1 MWQIQ
6 SLFFLVKGWFHEVF
20 LMLLYWALVYK
31 LFWLENDSYCSS
43 ILAHYNDPSHFN
55 NLFAIVLQSGVWRS
69 QITCCCCV
77 SSGTWS
83 SSAWYASWSQWTN
96 ILLVSS
102 GKWCRNKYCNDLIK
116 RLPSNRKSIS
126 DPLVKV
132 TFKTLSKNRLIIQI
146 NWIMWSALSSVV
158 MLTPLLQFFSQS
170 IWCLDWKFF
179 AHSGCIH

>member
-1 MWQIQ
+1 MCNCILQT
-6 SLFFLVKGWFHEVF
+6 SLLVVLEI
-20 LMLLYWALVYK
+20 YWVLWRFIFPECDK
-31 LFWLENDSYCSS
+31 FSHSFCCSS
-43 ILAHYNDPSHFN
+43 ILAHNDPSHFN
-55 NLFAIVLQSGVWRS
+55 NSFAIVFQSGVWRS
-69 QITCCCCV
+69 KITCCCCV

-116 RLPSNRKSIS
+116 CLPSNRKSIS

-132 TFKTLSKNRLIIQI
+132 TFKTLSKNRLIRQI